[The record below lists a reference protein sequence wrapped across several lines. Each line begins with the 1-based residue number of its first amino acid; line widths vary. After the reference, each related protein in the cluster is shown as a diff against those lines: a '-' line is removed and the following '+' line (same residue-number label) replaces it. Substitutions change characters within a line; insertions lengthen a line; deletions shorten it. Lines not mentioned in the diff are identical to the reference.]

1 MITSF
6 SSWNDSILAEDSLP
20 SDGSVILL
28 LALFDESSGE
38 DLALYSCRLE
48 LFLMSEAG
56 ERIVPFLDCLQD
68 IILIVCGRHL
78 KLPDSTELSV
88 SLLECAPL

>member
-1 MITSF
+1 MSF

-20 SDGSVILL
+20 SEGSVILL
-28 LALFDESSGE
+28 LALFDEPNGE
-38 DLALYSCRLE
+38 DLTLYSCRLE
-48 LFLMSEAG
+48 LFLTSDAG
-56 ERIVPFLDCLQD
+56 ESIVPFLDCLHD